1 MRHLKTAHTFAS
13 RDSSA
18 EPLARQPQGAELDYA
33 AYTVNAVSE
42 SSWPPQRLLD
52 ALDTDLVEADTSPP
66 NVSMTLSHERVC
78 HGFP

>member
-33 AYTVNAVSE
+33 AYTVNAVSDPV
-42 SSWPPQRLLD
+42 PPR
-52 ALDTDLVEADTSPP
+52 
-66 NVSMTLSHERVC
+66 ER
-78 HGFP
+78 GSTQ